1 MMTLNELNRVMKEI
15 SHDLALRQTETR
27 VEQNGRWFHV
37 FITAGEFRGRSQGE
51 RENLIWREFERRLD
65 DEAILS
71 VTQCYL
77 LTPEEQAAEMPL
89 TITPED
95 SRISGSAAPQSP

>member
-1 MMTLNELNRVMKEI
+1 MTLNEMNRVMREI
-15 SHDLALRQTETR
+15 SRDLALGQAETG

-37 FITAGEFRGRSQGE
+37 FIIAEEFRGRSQGE

-77 LTPEEQAAEMPL
+77 LTPEERAAEMPL

-95 SRISGSAAPQSP
+95 GRISDSATLGGGL

>member
-15 SHDLALRQTETR
+15 SHDLALRQAETR
-27 VEQNGRWFHV
+27 VEQNGKWFHV
-37 FITAGEFRGRSQGE
+37 FITAEEFRGKSQGE

-77 LTPEEQAAEMPL
+77 LTPEEQDVQTSSSLLP
-89 TITPED
+89 
-95 SRISGSAAPQSP
+95 ISPCS